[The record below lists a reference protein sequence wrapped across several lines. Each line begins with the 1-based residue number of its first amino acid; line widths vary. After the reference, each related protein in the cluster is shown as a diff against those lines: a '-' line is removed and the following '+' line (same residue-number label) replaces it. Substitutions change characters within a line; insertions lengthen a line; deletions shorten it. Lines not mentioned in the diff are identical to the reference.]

1 MRERTGVLDLPAPT
15 DAPNERTDR
24 WLCWILNNDVT
35 PFDWVIAALMDATN
49 CDMAEAYA
57 ETWEAHMFGKA
68 VCHIADREECLRVA
82 GIMHSVGVQTEV
94 VREWE

>member
-1 MRERTGVLDLPAPT
+1 MREKVGVLDLPAPT
-15 DAPNERTDR
+15 DAAEQQSDR

-35 PFDWVIAALMDATN
+35 PFVDVVVTLMHATR
-49 CDMAEAYA
+49 CDYSEAYA

-68 VCHIADREECLRVA
+68 VCHIADREECLGVA
-82 GIMHSVGVQTEV
+82 AAMNEIGVQTEV